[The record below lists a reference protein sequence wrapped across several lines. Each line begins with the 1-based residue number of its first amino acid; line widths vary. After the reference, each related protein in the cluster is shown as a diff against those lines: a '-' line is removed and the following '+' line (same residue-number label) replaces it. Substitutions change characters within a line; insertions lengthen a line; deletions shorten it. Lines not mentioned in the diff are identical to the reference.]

1 MPSAKAIAWIERLT
15 WIFIYTG
22 LFAVVLGLVTLSQ
35 SAAAA
40 WSLITVGAMLAAGG
54 LVLIWVRS
62 RLNSSG

>member
-22 LFAVVLGLVTLSQ
+22 LFAIVLGLVTLSQ

-54 LVLIWVRS
+54 FVLIWVRS

>member
-54 LVLIWVRS
+54 FVLIWVRS